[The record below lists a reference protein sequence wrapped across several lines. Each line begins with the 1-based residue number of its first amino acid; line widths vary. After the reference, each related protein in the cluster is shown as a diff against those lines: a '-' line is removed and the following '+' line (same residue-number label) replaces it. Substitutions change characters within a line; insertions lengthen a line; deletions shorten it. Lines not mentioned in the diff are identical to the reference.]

1 MEPTNSIPASEAFKT
16 KADLNRGILGAYNSL
31 QGLSYYG
38 RAYLT
43 VSDLSADNLLYP
55 PSATTADYLDID
67 NNHILPENGVIEG
80 IWGVAYDGLN
90 VANNVIAKIP
100 EMSFLN
106 QDEKNVALAELY
118 FLRALNHFNLLNYFG
133 GIPIKTKPTIGLSE
147 INAARNSPEEVYAT
161 IIQDLTF
168 ASTYLPKSSASKIRA
183 SQGACLLYTSPSP
196 RD

>member
-1 MEPTNSIPASEAFKT
+1 MKRILILLVLVYSFSSCNVLDVEPTNSIPASEAFKT
-16 KADLNRGILGAYNSL
+16 KVDLNRGILGAYNSL

-106 QDEKNVALAELY
+106 QDEKCSTYELY
-118 FLRALNHFNLLNYFG
+118 FGALNHFNFVSGNSSNQAYHR
-133 GIPIKTKPTIGLSE
+133 PV
-147 INAARNSPEEVYAT
+147 RNKC
-161 IIQDLTF
+161 
-168 ASTYLPKSSASKIRA
+168 ST
-183 SQGACLLYTSPSP
+183 
-196 RD
+196 